1 MTIDRTFYAIVGI
14 KASTIEIQGDLID
27 RIQSEEVGSLLWVD
41 SNAMSGGEEYIGIVL
56 HIQNQYSEN
65 NSATEVSDS
74 VFLEAIVKAKLEL
87 KAIGYD
93 GEVAMFLLMAIS

>member
-14 KASTIEIQGDLID
+14 KASTIELQDDLRD
-27 RIQSEEVGSLLWVD
+27 RIQGEEVGSLLWID
-41 SNAMSGGEEYIGIVL
+41 SNAMSGGEEYIGIIL
-56 HIQNQYSEN
+56 HSQNQYDGN
-65 NSATEVSDS
+65 DSATEVSDS

-87 KAIGYD
+87 KAIGYE